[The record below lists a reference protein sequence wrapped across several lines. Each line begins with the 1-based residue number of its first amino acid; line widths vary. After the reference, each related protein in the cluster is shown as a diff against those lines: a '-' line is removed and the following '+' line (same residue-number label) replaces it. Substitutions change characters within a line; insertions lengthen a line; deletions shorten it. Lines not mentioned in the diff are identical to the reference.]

1 MGVHAG
7 VVCRLGVLGK
17 GIGGER
23 DDGDIGCIDLLAQ
36 TNRAGCLIAVHV
48 RHHNVHQD
56 RIEAAGG
63 MRQVQI
69 DDFVAVDGAGDHDAL
84 GF

>member
-7 VVCRLGVLGK
+7 VVCCLGVLGK

-36 TNRAGCLIAVHV
+36 ANRAGCPS
-48 RHHNVHQD
+48 
-56 RIEAAGG
+56 
-63 MRQVQI
+63 
-69 DDFVAVDGAGDHDAL
+69 
-84 GF
+84 

>member
-7 VVCRLGVLGK
+7 VVCRLGVLDK

-36 TNRAGCLIAVHV
+36 ANRAGCLIAVHV
-48 RHHNVHQD
+48 RHHDVHQNG
-56 RIEAAGG
+56 IEAAGG

-69 DDFVAVDGAGDHDAL
+69 DDFFAVGGAGDHDAL

>member
-36 TNRAGCLIAVHV
+36 ANRAGCLVTVMSGIIMSIRIASKLP
-48 RHHNVHQD
+48 
-56 RIEAAGG
+56 AG
-63 MRQVQI
+63 
-69 DDFVAVDGAGDHDAL
+69 
-84 GF
+84 